1 MELFSLGTRGL
12 QGGAWSPHNRT
23 AQGPAVFLPLPE
35 ENSLLLKVVCILAVK
50 GKEGDI
56 GSFHLLKAV
65 LFPEKRDGGQVGM

>member
-1 MELFSLGTRGL
+1 MAR
-12 QGGAWSPHNRT
+12 SPHNGT
-23 AQGPAVFLPLPE
+23 AQGPAVFSPLTE
-35 ENSLLLKVVCILAVK
+35 ENPLLLKVVHILAVK